1 VKMAGEC
8 GVGSQGL
15 ERKSRGQSKQEAS
28 CEKDTAT
35 EGVVLLTKCRPTAPL
50 ILNLGTTCR

>member
-1 VKMAGEC
+1 MVGEC
-8 GVGSQGL
+8 GVGSQSL
-15 ERKSRGQSKQEAS
+15 ERMSRGHSRQEES
-28 CEKDTAT
+28 CEVRHSPP